1 MTICDGLGL
10 RRTGSAAFEQF
21 IIVSAGSADL
31 RWALA
36 ALVLHS
42 LTIIAA
48 NGRALLISLART
60 ATRRFA
66 GKVGFVRHDS
76 PADTTLAAGRR

>member
-1 MTICDGLGL
+1 MTICDGLGW
-10 RRTGSAAFEQF
+10 RRAGSAALAQF
-21 IIVSAGSADL
+21 IVLAGGSADL
-31 RWALA
+31 RWALV
-36 ALVLHS
+36 ALVLRS